1 MDARGGL
8 SENPARPPMFP
19 CTSIVGMLVFC
30 LSGPSALPQSPA
42 VAPGPWWVL
51 GPFDAAGGDVRLA
64 TGVEA
69 ELERLQAGAP
79 WPALAEGFAGRGKG
93 KLLWRS
99 LGASELPAS
108 SSDDPLATGPL
119 DLAQLFG
126 LKGPAAD
133 STAVFLYRE
142 LVADAA
148 VDLPLS
154 CGSDDALRLWV
165 NGELVVESTRLRG
178 VNVHEDAF
186 TLRLAPGTNH
196 LLVKVAN
203 AGGGFGF
210 ALARA
215 VPVSAQDVNAAI
227 DRGVEWLLARQL
239 YDGSWAGHQDAYP
252 SGQTALALYTLLK
265 SGVAPRH
272 TALLQ
277 ALAYLEA
284 HPAQRTYS
292 IACQMLAVA
301 ALGDPRHRGWMEE
314 MSEQLLDEQRSDGGW
329 SYPGEQSDLSNTQYA
344 ALALK
349 AAAQAGI
356 AVPTRA
362 WLELV
367 DYAVDHHE
375 GTRVK
380 EGGFIYVPGHDT
392 GYTGSMTTA
401 GITVLAVARA
411 ALGAGMPAQKKQAA
425 DAAIESGFAWLAKHW
440 SVSQN
445 PNKPDWHLYYLYG
458 LERVGALLERPR
470 VGPHDWYAEG
480 SRYLVRVQEASGSW
494 DESEHDT
501 CFALLFLARATSPT
515 SGDARDLRLLA
526 TAPEPLCLRVR
537 GGTPTRLWIDPLSAE
552 RGTLARV
559 EFFVRRVGH
568 EWEPAGSGSE
578 GLATIH
584 VFPEP
589 GAYEV
594 RAEALLADGERLVS
608 EVLTLTHEEGL
619 GAEQA
624 AAAGDGPRN
633 RLAYLRP
640 GVRASSAAEAAE
652 HAVDGKSWTRWLCE
666 AGDVD
671 PWLEVELEKA
681 QNAVR
686 LVLYHART
694 TRTENEGANPRPARV
709 ELWLGNEKV
718 PRLLELDPDPR
729 GRTVLELDPPLKLA
743 RFKLRI
749 VEALDG
755 ELGSAALGFSEIEL
769 QEPEK
774 KRAGKE
780 R

>member
-1 MDARGGL
+1 MDARRRAR
-8 SENPARPPMFP
+8 ENPDRLPMFP
-19 CTSIVGMLVFC
+19 CTSLVGMLALC
-30 LSGPSALPQSPA
+30 LAGPAAAQ
-42 VAPGPWWVL
+42 APEVRAGPWSLL
-51 GPFDAAGGDVRLA
+51 GPFDAPGGDVRVE

-69 ELERLQAGAP
+69 QLKRLQAGAP
-79 WPALAEGFAGRGKG
+79 WAALVEGFAGRAKT
-93 KLLWRS
+93 KLVWRT
-99 LGASELPAS
+99 LGASELPAPLA
-108 SSDDPLATGPL
+108 DDPLATGTL
-119 DLAQLFG
+119 DLARLLG
-126 LKGPAAD
+126 LQGPSADGTAAY
-133 STAVFLYRE
+133 LYRE

-148 VDLPLS
+148 GTLALT
-154 CGSDDALRLWV
+154 CGSDDGLRLWV
-165 NGELVVESTRLRG
+165 NGELVVESTRPRG

-186 TLRLAPGTNH
+186 TLRLVPGTNH

-203 AGGGFGF
+203 LGGGFGF

-215 VPVSAQDVNAAI
+215 RPVSSQDVNAAI
-227 DRGVEWLLARQL
+227 DRGVEWLLAHQL
-239 YDGSWAGHQDAYP
+239 YDGSWGSHQDAYP
-252 SGQTALALYTLLK
+252 SGQTALTLYTLLK
-265 SGVAPRH
+265 SGLSARH
-272 TALLQ
+272 TAVLQ

-292 IACQMLAVA
+292 IACQMF
-301 ALGDPRHRGWMEE
+301 ALGALHDPRHRGWMEE
-314 MSEQLLDEQRSDGGW
+314 MTEQLLDEQKPDGGW
-329 SYPGEQSDLSNTQYA
+329 SYPGDQSDLSNTQYA

-356 AVPTRA
+356 AVPTKA

-375 GTRVK
+375 GSRVK

-425 DAAIESGFAWLAKHW
+425 DAAIESGVAWLAKHW

-445 PNKPDWHLYYLYG
+445 PNKSDWHLYYLYG
-458 LERVGALLERPR
+458 LERVGALLERAR
-470 VGPHDWYAEG
+470 VGPFEWYPEG
-480 SRYLVRVQEASGSW
+480 SRFLVRLQEASGAW
-494 DESEHDT
+494 NNSETDT
-501 CFALLFLARATSPT
+501 CFALLFLARATSPA
-515 SGDARDLRLLA
+515 SGDARDLRLFA
-526 TAPEPLCLRVR
+526 TAPEPICLRVR
-537 GGTPTRLWIDPLSAE
+537 GGTPARLWIDPVAPE
-552 RGTLARV
+552 RGKVEAV
-559 EFFVRRVGH
+559 EFSVRRAGL
-568 EWEPAGSGSE
+568 EWERVGGPAD
-578 GLATIH
+578 GLATSH

-594 RAEALLADGERLVS
+594 RAEALLAGGARLVS
-608 EVLTLTHEEGL
+608 EVLALTHEEGL

-640 GVRASSAAEAAE
+640 RARASSAAEAAE
-652 HAVDGKSWTRWLCE
+652 HAVDGKSWTRWLC
-666 AGDVD
+666 AADDAD

-681 QNAVR
+681 QNAAR

-694 TRTENEGANPRPARV
+694 TRAENEGANPRPTRV
-709 ELWLGNEKV
+709 ELWLGNEKA

-729 GRTVLELDPPLKLA
+729 ARTVLELDPPLKLA

-749 VEALDG
+749 VAATDG
-755 ELGSAALGFSEIEL
+755 ELGAAALGFSEIEL
-769 QEPEK
+769 QEPDK
-774 KRAGKE
+774 KRGGKE